1 MGKLSLAISCPID
14 TYSGYGAR
22 ARDLVKA
29 ILATEK
35 YNVQI
40 LSQRWGNTRFGY
52 LEDHGEDEIASLIVP
67 HLTAK
72 PDVWVQ
78 HTVPN
83 EFQKVGTYNIGVT
96 AGIETTL
103 APPSWIEGVNRM
115 DLVLVSAQHAKTVF
129 EQTKVDMVDNKTGQ
143 KKGTLQLETKV
154 EVLFEGVDTTKYFS
168 YDYYEREK
176 SEPNFKEFNLTEIIN
191 LPDPDKLEKYFFLT
205 VGTWLQG
212 NFGQDRKN
220 IGYTIKSFLETF
232 KNKKNAPGLL
242 IKTSHATSSLMD
254 REAILK
260 KIDGIRK
267 TVKGRLPNIYLIHGD
282 LTDEQMNQLY
292 NHPRVKAMVSLTKGE
307 GYGRPLLEF
316 TQSGKL
322 VIASGWSGHLD
333 FLDKDNSILIGGTLE
348 NVDPSAAN
356 DMILKEA
363 QWFKPDDIQVG
374 TALKNTFEHYNHL
387 LRNVSTSEKARKAG
401 FGKYFS
407 GARRLGERN
416 AQKFS
421 LEAMTNKLDEILE
434 ANLPEFP
441 EQIELVLPK
450 LELPKLEKLD
460 G

>member
-143 KKGTLQLETKV
+143 RQGTLELKTKI
-154 EVLFEGVDTTKYFS
+154 EVLFEGVDITKYFA
-168 YDYYEREK
+168 K
-176 SEPNFKEFNLTEIIN
+176 SKSTLNLSEIKEQFCYLS
-191 LPDPDKLEKYFFLT
+191 

-212 NFGQDRKN
+212 SHGNDRKN
-220 IGYTIKSFLETF
+220 ISYTIKTFLESF
-232 KNKKNAPGLL
+232 KNKQNPPAL
-242 IKTSHATSSLMD
+242 ILKTSHATSSIMD
-254 REAILK
+254 REALEK
-260 KIDGIRK
+260 KIDSVRK
-267 TVKGRLPNIYLIHGD
+267 IVKGKLPNIYLIHGD
-282 LTDEQMNQLY
+282 LTDEEVNELY
-292 NHPRVKAMVSLTKGE
+292 NHPKVKVLVSFTKGE
-307 GYGRPLLEF
+307 GFGRPLLEF
-316 TQSGKL
+316 TQAKKPI
-322 VIASGWSGHLD
+322 IASGWSGHVD
-333 FLDKDNSILIGGTLE
+333 FLDKSLCLLVGGTLE
-348 NVDPSAAN
+348 QVDKTAAN
-356 DMILKEA
+356 DMILKES
-363 QWFKPDDIQVG
+363 QWFKPDDVQVG
-374 TALKNTFEHYNHL
+374 QAYRDTFKHYKDYL
-387 LRNVSTSEKARKAG
+387 EKAKQ
-401 FGKYFS
+401 
-407 GARRLGERN
+407 LGSKNKKE
-416 AQKFS
+416 FS
-421 LEAMTNKLDEILE
+421 LEAMTANLNQILE

-450 LELPKLEKLD
+450 LDLPKLEKI
-460 G
+460 